1 MFEDYERPNAIAII
15 AERKIAEAMAEGLF
29 DNLPG
34 RGRPQSLED
43 LSHLPED
50 MRLAYIIL
58 KNAGYL
64 DGQAPQPKAPSPSRL
79 AGDEGRALGRLER
92 LKFFL
97 TRHRPPAGARAAE
110 ERLEALEPDYVAKLL
125 NRF

>member
-1 MFEDYERPNAIAII
+1 MFENYERPNAIALI

-34 RGRPQSLED
+34 RGQPQRLEN

-64 DGQAPQPKAPSPSRL
+64 DGEAPSPSRL

-92 LKFFL
+92 LKFLL
-97 TRHRPPAGARAAE
+97 THRRPPAGARAAE
-110 ERLEALEPDYVAKLL
+110 ERLEALDPGYMAKLL
-125 NRF
+125 NRV